1 MDSPNFESQTIFTKH
16 YIIWIVATLVL
27 TPVVAGFLSVAGYIP
42 MDALSAAFNGLLV
55 ALVYV
60 GFRVANSHRISKL
73 KSNVRVR
80 DEVSVQ

>member
-1 MDSPNFESQTIFTKH
+1 M
-16 YIIWIVATLVL
+16 L

-60 GFRVANSHRISKL
+60 GFRVANSLRISKL

>member
-1 MDSPNFESQTIFTKH
+1 M
-16 YIIWIVATLVL
+16 VATLVA
-27 TPVVAGFLSVAGYIP
+27 TPVVAGLLSVAGYIP

-60 GFRVANSHRISKL
+60 GFRVANSHRTSKL
-73 KSNVRVR
+73 VSNARVH

>member
-60 GFRVANSHRISKL
+60 GFRVANSLRISKL